1 VESLDREY
9 GILSEELRNASAIAQ
24 EAERRFQRS
33 SSDLEILCKQIEV
46 ELGPLDVSSL
56 AEGRLRVT
64 LPDRSY
70 REVAIERF
78 SGADQLRERLTG
90 LRSALRQLPVNRDV
104 ITEYEATRERY
115 HYLERQLADLSGT
128 ATTLRTTVEE
138 TRDTMRERFEL
149 AFAAICST
157 FSDRF
162 RELFGGGSARLVL
175 GPVGD
180 INGVDIIAQPPGK
193 RSQSLATLSGGE
205 RALAAAALLF
215 ALIEASPPPFC
226 VLDEVDA
233 ALDEGNVGRFCAA
246 LQDLSDRTQFII
258 ITHNRRTMESASTI
272 YGLTLENR
280 CESRILSL
288 RLPEGPGTGEP
299 KAGIRNAKRER
310 AEPSSSISSHSP
322 ML

>member
-1 VESLDREY
+1 MFRPRRQPSL
-9 GILSEELRNASAIAQ
+9 
-24 EAERRFQRS
+24 
-33 SSDLEILCKQIEV
+33 V
-46 ELGPLDVSSL
+46 L
-56 AEGRLRVT
+56 ARV
-64 LPDRSY
+64 R
-70 REVAIERF
+70 
-78 SGADQLRERLTG
+78 GG
-90 LRSALRQLPVNRDV
+90 LRACTLEARVRLAHRGACPVR
-104 ITEYEATRERY
+104 R
-115 HYLERQLADLSGT
+115 
-128 ATTLRTTVEE
+128 
-138 TRDTMRERFEL
+138 
-149 AFAAICST
+149 
-157 FSDRF
+157 
-162 RELFGGGSARLVL
+162 RLVL

-310 AEPSSSISSHSP
+310 AEPSSSISSQSP